1 MTPGVISGVLRAQLR
16 LEARDRCGYC
26 QTQQALAYGPLEVDH
41 IMPVAAGGADD
52 LQNLWLACR
61 PCNQYKG
68 AQTTGLDPQ
77 SGEQVRLFNPRLDAW
92 HEHSAWRA
100 DGTHVIGIPAC
111 GRATVAALNL
121 NNPFA
126 VETRRHWVRA
136 GWHPPQD

>member
-41 IMPVAAGGADD
+41 IIPVAAGGADD
-52 LQNLWLACR
+52 LENLWLACR

-92 HEHSAWRA
+92 YQHFVWRA
-100 DGTHVIGIPAC
+100 DGTHVIGITAC

>member
-16 LEARDRCGYC
+16 HEARDRCGYC

-41 IMPVAAGGADD
+41 IIPVAAGGTDD
-52 LQNLWLACR
+52 PRNLWLACR
-61 PCNQYKG
+61 PCNQHKG

-77 SGEQVRLFNPRLDAW
+77 SGEPVRLFHPRLDPWHQHFAW
-92 HEHSAWRA
+92 SA
-100 DGTHVIGIPAC
+100 DGTYVIGITAC
-111 GRATVAALNL
+111 GRTTVVALNL

>member
-1 MTPGVISGVLRAQLR
+1 MTSSQIPAAVRARLRI
-16 LEARDRCGYC
+16 EAHDRCGYC

-41 IMPVAAGGADD
+41 ITPVAAGGTDD
-52 LQNLWLACR
+52 IDNLWLACR

-68 AQTTGLDPQ
+68 RQVIGRDPE
-77 SGEQVRLFNPRLDAW
+77 SGQPAHLFNPRLQT
-92 HEHSAWRA
+92 WRDHFEWRE
-100 DGTHVIGIPAC
+100 DGTHVVGMTAW
-111 GRATVAALNL
+111 GRATKHALNL